1 MRTVKEISDITGISV
16 RTLHYYDEIGLLK
29 PTDKSEA
36 GYRLY
41 DDKALETLQQILF
54 FREFDISPRDIKAVM
69 DDPALEKNK
78 ILQMQQKMLMAKKE
92 RLECLIASI
101 DDILKGEN
109 RMDFAVFSKTEIEE
123 MFQTM
128 LEHMPNDLKELS
140 IKEFGGVEWRSHYIK
155 VLSREDIQ
163 KSCAKVVEWYGG
175 NDSFLSAV
183 NTPISKEIAESYG
196 RRIDAVLQ
204 KLIAKKECDV
214 NSFEV
219 REVIGEFGFVMKQFT
234 QVKNEDGIMLAQAQ
248 YYRDE
253 KYRPTIDAQYGAG
266 ASEFFAQAIEAFY
279 KRK

>member
-36 GYRLY
+36 GH
-41 DDKALETLQQILF
+41 TI
-54 FREFDISPRDIKAVM
+54 
-69 DDPALEKNK
+69 
-78 ILQMQQKMLMAKKE
+78 
-92 RLECLIASI
+92 
-101 DDILKGEN
+101 
-109 RMDFAVFSKTEIEE
+109 
-123 MFQTM
+123 
-128 LEHMPNDLKELS
+128 
-140 IKEFGGVEWRSHYIK
+140 IK

-163 KSCAKVVEWYGG
+163 KSYAKVVDWYGG
-175 NDSFLSAV
+175 KDSFLSAV

-204 KLIAKKECDV
+204 KLIAKKGCDV

-234 QVKNEDGIMLAQAQ
+234 QVKNEDGIMLVQAQ